1 MDINTLVKAAAD
13 QGLPALKELF
23 NKLPKEDALKGIGVL
38 AILGVAQT
46 AFIAIVEIVK
56 GKQA

>member
-23 NKLPKEDALKGIGVL
+23 NKLPKEDALKGIGIL
-38 AILGVAQT
+38 AILGVAQK

>member
-38 AILGVAQT
+38 AILGVAQK
-46 AFIAIVEIVK
+46 AFITIVEIVK